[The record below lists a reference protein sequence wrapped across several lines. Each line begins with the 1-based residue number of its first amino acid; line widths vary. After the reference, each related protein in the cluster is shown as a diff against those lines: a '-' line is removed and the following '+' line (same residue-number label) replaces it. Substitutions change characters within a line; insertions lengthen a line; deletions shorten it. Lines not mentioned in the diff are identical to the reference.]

1 MAKLLSVE
9 PQNSLN
15 VFLSY
20 DDGTEGVIDLS
31 KTIERNNYLELKNEE
46 EFSKVFYDKTTNEL
60 CWQSGVRMC
69 CNALHKQ
76 LSLLSLMSRLKI
88 DINND

>member
-1 MAKLLSVE
+1 MAKLISVE
-9 PQNSLN
+9 PLQSLN

-20 DDGTEGVIDLS
+20 DDSTEGRIDLT
-31 KTIERNNYLELKNEE
+31 KTIERNNYTELKNEN
-46 EFSKVFYDKTTNEL
+46 EFSKVFIDKTTNEL
-60 CWQSGVRMC
+60 CWPSGVRMC

-88 DINND
+88 DLNNE

>member
-9 PQNSLN
+9 PKGPLN

-20 DDGTEGVIDLS
+20 DDGTEGSIDLT
-31 KTIERNNYLELKNEE
+31 KTIERNNYTQLKGEK

-60 CWQSGVRMC
+60 CWPCGVRMC

-76 LSLLSLMSRLKI
+76 LSLLLLMSRLKI